1 MKNQQKA
8 ISHLKKDPILAPVI
22 ETWGDLEW
30 DDRSDLFLALI
41 RSINGQQLSVK
52 AAASIFGRLK
62 ELLNNDITPNNLL
75 SVTDEQLR
83 ICGISYSKI
92 KYMKGIATAVIEKQ
106 IDLEY
111 IKTLSDEDVIAELT
125 KLHGIGRWSAE
136 MLLIFSLRRPDVFSL
151 GDLGLREAVK
161 RLYNVPRE
169 DLKAIETIADQWRPY
184 RSYACRY
191 LWLSLKNTP
200 N

>member
-1 MKNQQKA
+1 MDIQKNA
-8 ISHLKKDPILAPVI
+8 IEHLKKDPILKPII
-22 ETWGDLEW
+22 EVWGDLEW

-52 AAASIFGRLK
+52 AAASIFQKLK
-62 ELLNNDITPNNLL
+62 NLCKEKITPENIL
-75 SVTDEQLR
+75 SMSEDQLR
-83 ICGISYSKI
+83 GCGISYSKI
-92 KYMKGIATAVIEKQ
+92 KYMKGIATAVSEKQ

-111 IKTLSDEDVIAELT
+111 VRTLSDEDVIAELT
-125 KLHGIGRWSAE
+125 KLHGIGQWSAE
-136 MLLIFSLRRPDVFSL
+136 MLLMFSLRRPDVFSI
-151 GDLGLREAVK
+151 GDLGLKEAVK

-169 DLKAIETIADQWRPY
+169 DLKAIEAIADQWRPY

-200 N
+200 

>member
-1 MKNQQKA
+1 MDKKA
-8 ISHLKKDPILAPVI
+8 IAHLKKDPVLAPVI
-22 ETWGDLEW
+22 EVWGDLEW
-30 DDRSDLFLALI
+30 EDRSDLFISLI

-62 ELLNNDITPNNLL
+62 ELLNNDISAEKIL

-83 ICGISYSKI
+83 SCGISYSKI
-92 KYMKGIATAVIEKQ
+92 KYMKGIAKAVKEKQ
-106 IDLEY
+106 IDLDY
-111 IKTLSDEDVIAELT
+111 VQSLSDEDVIAELT
-125 KLHGIGRWSAE
+125 KLHGVGTWTAQ
-136 MLLIFSLRRPDVFSL
+136 MLLIFALRRPDVFSI

-161 RLYNVPRE
+161 RLYGVERD
-169 DLKAIETIADQWRPY
+169 DLKAIEAIADQWRPY

-200 N
+200 S

>member
-1 MKNQQKA
+1 MDKKA
-8 ISHLKKDPILAPVI
+8 IAHLKKDPTLEPII
-22 ETWGDLEW
+22 KTWGDLEW
-30 DDRSDLFLALI
+30 DDRSDLFLALV

-62 ELLNNDITPNNLL
+62 ELLDDDISPEKIL
-75 SVTDEQLR
+75 SATDEQLR
-83 ICGISYSKI
+83 SCGISYSKI
-92 KYMKGIATAVIEKQ
+92 KYMKGIATAVSAKQ

-151 GDLGLREAVK
+151 GDLGLKEAVK
-161 RLYNVPRE
+161 RLYGVERE
-169 DLKAIETIADQWRPY
+169 DLKAIEAIADQWRPY

-200 N
+200 

>member
-1 MKNQQKA
+1 MDIQKKA
-8 ISHLKKDPILAPVI
+8 VKYLKQDVVLRPII
-22 ETWGDLEW
+22 EVWGDLEW
-30 DDRSDLFLALI
+30 EDRSDLFLALI

-52 AAASIFGRLK
+52 AAASIFARLK
-62 ELLNNDITPNNLL
+62 ELLKGDISPEKIL

-83 ICGISYSKI
+83 GCGISYSKI
-92 KYMKGIATAVIEKQ
+92 KYMKGIATAVTNKQ

-136 MLLIFSLRRPDVFSL
+136 MLLIFSLRRPDVFSM
-151 GDLGLREAVK
+151 GDLGLKEAVK
-161 RLYNVPRE
+161 RLYGVERD
-169 DLKAIETIADQWRPY
+169 DLKAIEAIADQWRPY

-200 N
+200 